1 MRYTVLNFDQK
12 ISNIW
17 NTVQIQINM
26 NSVFLALVH
35 QTTTEKDEKTICA
48 RTNRAHFNLFSRW
61 NELCT
66 LSLITTRGK
75 HNNKII

>member
-1 MRYTVLNFDQK
+1 
-12 ISNIW
+12 
-17 NTVQIQINM
+17 M

-35 QTTTEKDEKTICA
+35 QTTTEKDEKTIRA